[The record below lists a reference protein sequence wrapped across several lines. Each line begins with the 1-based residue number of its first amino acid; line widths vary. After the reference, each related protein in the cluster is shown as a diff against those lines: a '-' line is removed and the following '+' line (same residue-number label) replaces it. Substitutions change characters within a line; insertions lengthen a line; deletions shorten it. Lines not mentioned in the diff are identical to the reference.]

1 MRIAA
6 SRLGCAQPTYKNVT
20 LGIRKYFLLADS
32 RQKLSLAHEHVLN
45 RITNILQGIQSRT
58 SWQQRCQYLLIVE
71 KWADIVGES
80 VAKQT
85 CPIGVYQKALQVA
98 VSSSVWSQALTFE
111 RVRIL
116 AKVNALFND
125 SGTLAIADIHFSTA
139 KWATQQQTLKERM
152 VVAEDHPSYL
162 PPAIANASPNR
173 KLKPNLKIN
182 KLEIPK
188 PPDNASE
195 AFQRWQ
201 EVMKLR
207 TNQMPQCPRCDRPAL
222 TGEMSR
228 WQMCRVCA
236 IEYLFK

>member
-1 MRIAA
+1 LLQVGWAA
-6 SRLGCAQPTYKNVT
+6 LN
-20 LGIRKYFLLADS
+20 LLAKMLLLELGS
-32 RQKLSLAHEHVLN
+32 IFYLLIQGKSYLWLTSMSLTGLP
-45 RITNILQGIQSRT
+45 NILQGIQSRT

-116 AKVNALFND
+116 AKVNALFSD

-162 PPAIANASPNR
+162 PPAIANASSTR
-173 KLKPNLKIN
+173 KPKPNLKIS
-182 KLEIPK
+182 KLETPK

>member
-1 MRIAA
+1 M
-6 SRLGCAQPTYKNVT
+6 
-20 LGIRKYFLLADS
+20 
-32 RQKLSLAHEHVLN
+32 SLTGLP
-45 RITNILQGIQSRT
+45 NILHGIQSRT

-71 KWADIVGES
+71 KWTELVGTT

-85 CPIGVYQKALQVA
+85 CPIGVYQKSLQVA

-116 AKVNALFND
+116 AKINALLGSSDN
-125 SGTLAIADIHFSTA
+125 LAIADIHFSTA
-139 KWATQQQTLKERM
+139 KWATQQQTLKEQM

-162 PPAIANASPNR
+162 PPVLDHASANR
-173 KLKPNLKIN
+173 QLKPNLKI

-188 PPDNASE
+188 PPVTASE

-201 EVMKLR
+201 DVMKLR
-207 TNQMPQCPRCDRPAL
+207 TNQMPKCPRCDRPAL
-222 TGEMSR
+222 TGEITR

>member
-1 MRIAA
+1 M
-6 SRLGCAQPTYKNVT
+6 
-20 LGIRKYFLLADS
+20 
-32 RQKLSLAHEHVLN
+32 SLTGLP
-45 RITNILQGIQSRT
+45 NILHGIQSRT

-71 KWADIVGES
+71 KWTELVGTT

-85 CPIGVYQKALQVA
+85 CPIGVYQKSLQVA

-116 AKVNALFND
+116 AKINALLGSSDN
-125 SGTLAIADIHFSTA
+125 LAIADIHFSTA
-139 KWATQQQTLKERM
+139 KWATQQQTLKEQR

-162 PPAIANASPNR
+162 PPVLDQASPKR
-173 KLKPNLKIN
+173 QLKPNLKI
-182 KLEIPK
+182 KLETPQ
-188 PPDNASE
+188 PPATASE

-201 EVMKLR
+201 DVMKLR
-207 TNQMPQCPRCDRPAL
+207 TNQMPKCPRCDRTAL
-222 TGEMSR
+222 TGEITR